1 MELRLQGSPT
11 GPCVGIK
18 VLDFSTLLSGPMCTM
33 ILADLGGDVIKVE
46 PPRGDSTRMM
56 GPPFKGELSAMF
68 TQFNR
73 NKRSVVIDLKHAGG
87 RAVALRLA
95 DSADVVVE
103 NFRPG
108 VATRLGIDY
117 PSLCARN
124 PGLVYLSI
132 SGFGPDGPYVQHPA
146 YDTVIQGLTG
156 HMPIQGAGH
165 SPALIRSLVA
175 DKASALTGV
184 YAILAALLARERTG
198 GRGQP
203 HSGQRIDV
211 PMLDAF
217 AAFMLPDA
225 MLRETF
231 LPSDEWQSLPDL
243 SMVHRTWQTADGHA
257 VLLIVEDAQ
266 FQGLCRVLEREDW
279 IQDQRF
285 SSLLM
290 RIANGEALFALLE
303 GELRKWPTAVL
314 VERARQFGAPLAP
327 ANDLRQ
333 FLADPQVAA
342 NRTVF
347 ESEDAAAGRIRYLR
361 NPVRLSATPPSL
373 HRHPPRLG
381 EHTDEVL
388 NAAGYSDQEITALRA
403 NHIVF

>member
-1 MELRLQGSPT
+1 
-11 GPCVGIK
+11 
-18 VLDFSTLLSGPMCTM
+18 
-33 ILADLGGDVIKVE
+33 
-46 PPRGDSTRMM
+46 
-56 GPPFKGELSAMF
+56 
-68 TQFNR
+68 
-73 NKRSVVIDLKHAGG
+73 
-87 RAVALRLA
+87 
-95 DSADVVVE
+95 
-103 NFRPG
+103 
-108 VATRLGIDY
+108 
-117 PSLCARN
+117 
-124 PGLVYLSI
+124 
-132 SGFGPDGPYVQHPA
+132 VQHPA

-165 SPALIRSLVA
+165 SPTLIRSLVA
-175 DKASALTGV
+175 DKSSALTGV
-184 YAILAALLARERTG
+184 YAILAALLARER
-198 GRGQP
+198 GQP
-203 HSGQRIDV
+203 HCGQRIDV

-243 SMVHRTWQTADGHA
+243 STVHKTWETADGH
-257 VLLIVEDAQ
+257 VVIMIVEDAQ
-266 FQGLCRVLEREDW
+266 FHGLCHVLERDDW

-290 RIANGEALFALLE
+290 RIANGQELFALLE
-303 GELRKWPTAVL
+303 GELRRWPTGVL

-388 NAAGYSDQEITALRA
+388 NAAGYSEQDIAALRA
-403 NHIVF
+403 NRIVI